1 MSTKHL
7 MAANAVTAFLLVL
20 MVVSEAKASI
30 WCPTPIPGVLMRYC
44 LCQSITGR
52 AELSSPSPLPPLKL
66 FGVWR
71 DLNAAAMTEWVGH
84 VQAREGKKR
93 FLSHRWLRACD
104 QDRDCTV
111 TRSVTGGSAIYRYS
125 CYATARPGPCGSTR
139 LC

>member
-7 MAANAVTAFLLVL
+7 RAANAVTAFLLVL

-52 AELSSPSPLPPLKL
+52 AELSSPSPLLPLKL

-71 DLNAAAMTEWVGH
+71 DLNAAAMTEWV
-84 VQAREGKKR
+84 
-93 FLSHRWLRACD
+93 
-104 QDRDCTV
+104 
-111 TRSVTGGSAIYRYS
+111 SV
-125 CYATARPGPCGSTR
+125 
-139 LC
+139 